1 MDSRLS
7 RFLVR
12 WFVSGFG
19 LFIAVA
25 LLGNESLS
33 YGESFMTIVASGFFI
48 AIVNTFIRPLVVF
61 LTLPAVLVTLG
72 IFMLVINALMIQ
84 LAAWLYEP
92 LFVDG
97 FGIALLT
104 GAIIGIVNWLV
115 SVLLEDKKV

>member
-1 MDSRLS
+1 MKFSKFIL
-7 RFLVR
+7 R
-12 WFVSGFG
+12 WVGSALG
-19 LFIAVA
+19 LYVAAA
-25 LLGNESLS
+25 LLGEDSLR
-33 YGESFMTIVASGFFI
+33 YGGELATVIVSGLLL

-84 LAAWLYEP
+84 LAAKLYGP

-104 GAIIGIVNWLV
+104 GLIIGMVNWLV
-115 SVLLEDKKV
+115 SVILEDKK